1 MHSTA
6 YKELTWTPEKVG
18 LEKVAPLK
26 YGCFGYLCEIP
37 GGWLMLTLF
46 RYLCSGWS
54 LHVIAASFSVHVMK
68 VASQHDR
75 GLFLFSQTQNRFGKC
90 MLLQMVFSVNEI
102 NPCMNPTTMAII
114 KITTL
119 SAICPAQRILL
130 VQKHLY
136 ETSTWMKKGFGWLR
150 RRNLSACTTPEILD
164 GNKHLP

>member
-1 MHSTA
+1 MD
-6 YKELTWTPEKVG
+6 TWKSRFRKGSSV
-18 LEKVAPLK
+18 
-26 YGCFGYLCEIP
+26 EIWMFWVP
-37 GGWLMLTLF
+37 VWNSRWLIDVDTISVSLF
-46 RYLCSGWS
+46 CWS